1 MRYVAIGLLFGGVW
15 AVIQWARGEI
25 TEPVALAIPILFCG
39 IFGGLLW
46 VMRKLVIALRKKF
59 H

>member
-25 TEPVALAIPILFCG
+25 TEPVALAIPILFP
-39 IFGGLLW
+39 
-46 VMRKLVIALRKKF
+46 KQ
-59 H
+59 

>member
-1 MRYVAIGLLFGGVW
+1 MRYIVIGFLFGGVW
-15 AVIQWARGEI
+15 AVIQWTRGEI

-39 IFGGLLW
+39 IFGGVLLG
-46 VMRKLVIALRKKF
+46 MRLLVIKLRSKF